1 MDVSDPVSEKFQ
13 RCELLRLARVVGRQH
28 FKVLPDCRHPAS
40 GCTCAGLGV
49 QPVRVSWQVQEVL
62 ACSLPRVIR
71 PCAGIAER
79 VEPFIVADQLLDP
92 GACGGLD
99 QAKGYFTNDLVGPDR
114 PKPRRRR

>member
-13 RCELLRLARVVGRQH
+13 RCEFLPWARVAGRQYLE
-28 FKVLPDCRHPAS
+28 VLLDCSHDTDR
-40 GCTCAGLGV
+40 CTWAGLRAEPIRTS
-49 QPVRVSWQVQEVL
+49 QQVQEVL